1 MFQAVVKTL
10 CVASTRSVSR
20 GILCTRHYCKK
31 TPTKLR
37 VSEAISG
44 AELGAHIK
52 VQGWVRSVRPQK
64 ANLFLNVNDGSS
76 LQSLQIVATSELND
90 PLLTFGSAVEVTGT
104 LKKSPHQKQTV
115 ELQAEQIHVIGE
127 CNPVDFPFKIKE
139 RHGLEY
145 IRQFPHLRCRT
156 NVFSSLLRIRSE
168 ATSAIHSYF
177 KENSFVQIH
186 TPVIT
191 SNDCEG
197 AGELFQVEPSS
208 PDNKEDQ
215 NFFSVPAFLTVS
227 GQLHLEVMS
236 GGGEI
241 IFQGWLRK
249 SPPEKKLRRYAWKKR
264 WFILRSGRM
273 SGDPDVLE
281 YYKNDHSKK
290 PIRVID
296 LHCCEQVDAGLT
308 FKRKEFQD
316 SFVFDIK
323 TSDRT
328 FYLVAETEEEMNKW
342 VRSICQLCG
351 FNQSDDN
358 HENLNT
364 SSSLHHMP
372 RSVGADVNTPMAP
385 LTGERKSSAPI
396 HSSQPVLFTFDVPVR
411 HSHHSSLSNSAPQD
425 YLLLHQCM
433 SRKTESARSASFS
446 QATRSN
452 LFMGS
457 DSAVQKLSHGFSHC
471 SNGMGT
477 QMHGFYSLPKP
488 GKHQLSVHD
497 DSPQEACYVL
507 PRGYSSEAPAHSG
520 LGEPELEN
528 EEVYTFKTPC
538 NALATMHSNERPTDN
553 YDLPTPPGSFYQIPR
568 TFDKNH
574 NALTPSSSENSGAP
588 PPRPPKPSQGSEGQW
603 GSPQSVGSQNGEMT
617 PAVSV
622 IPRRNTLP
630 AVENIR
636 LHRGSSFETNS
647 HHRPIHFNNSGQSVE
662 SVNDGFSSYLRT
674 KTPLTRSDSGNS
686 DDNYVPMN
694 PGSSPLSAAQ
704 ADSPKNIYIPM
715 SPGPHHF
722 DFPGFSATLPA
733 RKGSST
739 SLCHR
744 PSRLSDVTPPPINRN
759 LKPNRKSKPTPLDLK
774 NNGIIDELPFK
785 SPVTMSWTRPMA
797 AMNSMS
803 SQHCRP
809 ISTQSITSTDSADS
823 EENYVA
829 MQNPASTSP
838 AVSGTSSPAPRKC
851 GNVDYLALD
860 FQPGSPSPHRKP
872 STSSVTSDE
881 KVDYVQVDKEK
892 TQALQSTMQEWTD
905 VRQSTEP
912 AKGVKS

>member
-1 MFQAVVKTL
+1 MHTTVCDKQTACMYHRTLKPARSACHSSQRKFQHACFQKIRNTHKKQQSVFQRVFVRMVSMPGLRGGGGAVSLAAVSVLMEREGACRIL
-10 CVASTRSVSR
+10 CVSSLHVRDIAWRKCITGRCPKAPSTPLPSLLPLSLP
-20 GILCTRHYCKK
+20 GLSSSF
-31 TPTKLR
+31 
-37 VSEAISG
+37 VSEHR
-44 AELGAHIK
+44 EH
-52 VQGWVRSVRPQK
+52 R
-64 ANLFLNVNDGSS
+64 
-76 LQSLQIVATSELND
+76 E
-90 PLLTFGSAVEVTGT
+90 
-104 LKKSPHQKQTV
+104 
-115 ELQAEQIHVIGE
+115 
-127 CNPVDFPFKIKE
+127 PFKTATGKHIWS
-139 RHGLEY
+139 
-145 IRQFPHLRCRT
+145 RCNQGHCSSSTLT
-156 NVFSSLLRIRSE
+156 NTTMVLL
-168 ATSAIHSYF
+168 
-177 KENSFVQIH
+177 
-186 TPVIT
+186 
-191 SNDCEG
+191 
-197 AGELFQVEPSS
+197 
-208 PDNKEDQ
+208 
-215 NFFSVPAFLTVS
+215 
-227 GQLHLEVMS
+227 
-236 GGGEI
+236 
-241 IFQGWLRK
+241 
-249 SPPEKKLRRYAWKKR
+249 AWKKR

-358 HENLNT
+358 HERQSFVLCVKSRLTETTKEEPARTIVKLWFRCPFNRGCKRDGR
-364 SSSLHHMP
+364 LHHMP
-372 RSVGADVNTPMAP
+372 RSVGADVTGSMAP

-396 HSSQPVLFTFDVPVR
+396 HSSQPVLFTFDVPRAPGLPPATPVHEQEDR
-411 HSHHSSLSNSAPQD
+411 ECTVKVTTLRRPVSGFLLSVIAGLDSLGVELPSQPHDLHIN
-425 YLLLHQCM
+425 LLRWNLGETQEIKAHRLYAEIPVAFSTSFC
-433 SRKTESARSASFS
+433 SVGLLIKTGIWRWASPS
-446 QATRSN
+446 QENTSY
-452 LFMGS
+452 
-457 DSAVQKLSHGFSHC
+457 Q
-471 SNGMGT
+471 
-477 QMHGFYSLPKP
+477 
-488 GKHQLSVHD
+488 VHD
-497 DSPQEACYVL
+497 DSSQEACYVL
-507 PRGYSSEAPAHSG
+507 PRGYSTEAPAHSG
-520 LGEPELEN
+520 LGEPDLEN

-538 NALATMHSNERPTDN
+538 NTLATMHSNERPTDN

-574 NALTPSSSENSGAP
+574 NALTPSSSESSCAP

-603 GSPQSVGSQNGEMT
+603 GSPHSVGSQNGDMT
-617 PAVSV
+617 SAEFMAVV
-622 IPRRNTLP
+622 NIDFTHTYFFPLNT
-630 AVENIR
+630 
-636 LHRGSSFETNS
+636 GSSFETNS

-674 KTPLTRSDSGNS
+674 KAPLTRSDSGNS

-733 RKGSST
+733 RKGSSA

-744 PSRLSDVTPPPINRN
+744 PGRLSDVTPPPINRN

-785 SPVTMSWTRPMA
+785 SPVTMSWTRPMP
-797 AMNSMS
+797 AMNSVS

-829 MQNPASTSP
+829 M
-838 AVSGTSSPAPRKC
+838 
-851 GNVDYLALD
+851 
-860 FQPGSPSPHRKP
+860 P

-881 KVDYVQVDKEK
+881 KVDYVQVDQEK

>member
-1 MFQAVVKTL
+1 
-10 CVASTRSVSR
+10 
-20 GILCTRHYCKK
+20 
-31 TPTKLR
+31 
-37 VSEAISG
+37 
-44 AELGAHIK
+44 
-52 VQGWVRSVRPQK
+52 
-64 ANLFLNVNDGSS
+64 
-76 LQSLQIVATSELND
+76 
-90 PLLTFGSAVEVTGT
+90 
-104 LKKSPHQKQTV
+104 
-115 ELQAEQIHVIGE
+115 
-127 CNPVDFPFKIKE
+127 
-139 RHGLEY
+139 
-145 IRQFPHLRCRT
+145 
-156 NVFSSLLRIRSE
+156 
-168 ATSAIHSYF
+168 
-177 KENSFVQIH
+177 
-186 TPVIT
+186 
-191 SNDCEG
+191 
-197 AGELFQVEPSS
+197 
-208 PDNKEDQ
+208 
-215 NFFSVPAFLTVS
+215 
-227 GQLHLEVMS
+227 MS
-236 GGGEI
+236 GGEI

-358 HENLNT
+358 HDGR
-364 SSSLHHMP
+364 LHHMP
-372 RSVGADVNTPMAP
+372 RSVGADVTGSMTP

-471 SNGMGT
+471 LNGMGA
-477 QMHGFYSLPKP
+477 QLHGFYSLPKP
-488 GKHQLSVHD
+488 GKQQLSVND
-497 DSPQEACYVL
+497 DSSKEACYVL

-520 LGEPELEN
+520 LDEPELEN

-538 NALATMHSNERPTDN
+538 NALATMHSNERSTDN

-574 NALTPSSSENSGAP
+574 NALTPSSSESSCAP

-603 GSPQSVGSQNGEMT
+603 GSPQSVGSQNGELT
-617 PAVSV
+617 SVVSV

-636 LHRGSSFETNS
+636 LHRGFSFETNN

-674 KTPLTRSDSGNS
+674 KAPLTRSDSGNS

-733 RKGSST
+733 RKGSSA

-744 PSRLSDVTPPPINRN
+744 PGRLSDVTPPPINRN

-785 SPVTMSWTRPMA
+785 SPVTMSWIRPMP

-905 VRQSTEP
+905 VRQSTES

>member
-1 MFQAVVKTL
+1 
-10 CVASTRSVSR
+10 
-20 GILCTRHYCKK
+20 
-31 TPTKLR
+31 
-37 VSEAISG
+37 
-44 AELGAHIK
+44 
-52 VQGWVRSVRPQK
+52 
-64 ANLFLNVNDGSS
+64 
-76 LQSLQIVATSELND
+76 
-90 PLLTFGSAVEVTGT
+90 
-104 LKKSPHQKQTV
+104 
-115 ELQAEQIHVIGE
+115 
-127 CNPVDFPFKIKE
+127 
-139 RHGLEY
+139 
-145 IRQFPHLRCRT
+145 
-156 NVFSSLLRIRSE
+156 
-168 ATSAIHSYF
+168 
-177 KENSFVQIH
+177 
-186 TPVIT
+186 
-191 SNDCEG
+191 
-197 AGELFQVEPSS
+197 
-208 PDNKEDQ
+208 
-215 NFFSVPAFLTVS
+215 
-227 GQLHLEVMS
+227 MS
-236 GGGEI
+236 GGEI

-296 LHCCEQVDAGLT
+296 LHCCEQVDSGLT

-351 FNQSDDN
+351 FNQSEEN
-358 HENLNT
+358 HAPDGRAI
-364 SSSLHHMP
+364 HMP
-372 RSVGADVNTPMAP
+372 RSVGDDVASSASALMR
-385 LTGERKSSAPI
+385 ERKSSAPV
-396 HSSQPVLFTFDVPVR
+396 HSSQPVLFTFDVPVPVR
-411 HSHHSSLSNSAPQD
+411 HHHTHHGSLSNSAPQD

-446 QATRSN
+446 QATRSS

-471 SNGMGT
+471 LNGMGA
-477 QMHGFYSLPKP
+477 QLHGFYSLPKTCT
-488 GKHQLSVHD
+488 KHQLHGPPGALPRP

-507 PRGYSSEAPAHSG
+507 PRGYSSEGGGGGGGGG
-520 LGEPELEN
+520 LGELDMEN
-528 EEVYTFKTPC
+528 EEEVYTFKTPC
-538 NALATMHSNERPTDN
+538 NAPATCDEQRAAATDN
-553 YDLPTPPGSFYQIPR
+553 YDLPATPGSFYQTPR
-568 TFDKNH
+568 AFDKNH
-574 NALTPSSSENSGAP
+574 NAVSAPSAGETSPPDAPP
-588 PPRPPKPSQGSEGQW
+588 PPRPPKPSQGSEGRW
-603 GSPQSVGSQNGEMT
+603 GSPQSLAGQNGEAAT
-617 PAVSV
+617 AVSV

-630 AVENIR
+630 AVENFR

-647 HHRPIHFNNSGQSVE
+647 HHRPIYFNNSGQSVE

-674 KTPLTRSDSGNS
+674 KATLTRSDSGDS
-686 DDNYVPMN
+686 EDNYVPMN
-694 PGSSPLSAAQ
+694 PGSSPLNAAQ
-704 ADSPKNIYIPM
+704 ADSPKNNYIPM

-733 RKGSST
+733 RKGSSA
-739 SLCHR
+739 SLGQR
-744 PSRLSDVTPPPINRN
+744 PGRLSDVTPPPVNRN
-759 LKPNRKSKPTPLDLK
+759 LKPNRKSRPTPLDLR

-785 SPVTMSWTRPMA
+785 SPITMSWTRPMMT
-797 AMNSMS
+797 MNSMTT
-803 SQHCRP
+803 QHCRP
-809 ISTQSITSTDSADS
+809 VSTQSITSTDSADS

-851 GNVDYLALD
+851 GNVDYLALH
-860 FQPGSPSPHRKP
+860 FQPASPSPHRKP

-892 TQALQSTMQEWTD
+892 TQALQNTMQEWTD